1 MIFIEIFVG
10 LFLISMGLIVHLGKQ
25 YDLIAGYNTMDARYN
40 TMDEQKKQAFDI
52 IRYARLFGITFYSM
66 GIALIVFAIVFS
78 LLSIESGYLMAAM
91 LVLMLIGV
99 GYLNLMGEI
108 IKRKKKQQS

>member
-10 LFLISMGLIVHLGKQ
+10 FFLISIGLIVHLGKQ
-25 YDLIAGYNTMDARYN
+25 YDLIAGYNK
-40 TMDEQKKQAFDI
+40 MDEQKKQAFDI

>member
-25 YDLIAGYNTMDARYN
+25 YDLIAGYN

>member
-10 LFLISMGLIVHLGKQ
+10 FFLISIGLIVHLGKQ
-25 YDLIAGYNTMDARYN
+25 YDLIAGYN